1 MHVIKRNNEKQDV
14 HFDKITERIKR
25 LVAPSEL
32 DDEQFIHLKTKDEVR
47 YIDPVIIAQKVVA
60 SLYPGMTTEE
70 LDLESANICV
80 NMSTKHPSY
89 ALLGGR
95 ILVSNLHKKTLERF
109 SDKMTV
115 LYQNTNNIDK
125 EWYEYIMSNKDA
137 IDCMIDYNRDYM
149 YDYFGFKTLEKSYL
163 MKVNNKIVERPQDIY
178 MRVASTLQQGD
189 LTMIKKTYDLM
200 SLGLYTHASPTMYNC
215 GIIKKQLSSCFLLG
229 TYDSLEE
236 ITKTWNSCAQ
246 ISKWSGGIGL
256 HVSNIRGKNSIING
270 TGGKS
275 NGIVPF
281 LRVFNDIARWID
293 QGGKRPGAIAIF
305 LEPHHP
311 DIFEF
316 LDLRKNF
323 GAETERARDLFL
335 SLWISDL
342 FMKQVD
348 SDGDW
353 YLMSA
358 DTCPGLPDVYGDQFE
373 ELYWS
378 YVEQKKYVQVVKAR
392 KLWMAIMDAQ
402 IETGTPY
409 IGFKDAINKK
419 CNQKNLG
426 TIKSSN
432 LCHEITEYSDHNEY
446 AVCNLGSIPINQC
459 IAPFDNSKEFII
471 YTKPECKYS
480 MWAKLYMNNNNIKYK
495 EKQYN
500 QVNLNEL
507 RQYVDNVSFPLIFTS
522 EMTHIGGWTELY
534 KYTASSYDYNK
545 LYDIAY
551 TATVNLD
558 KVIDINYYPVPQ
570 AKLSNMKHRP
580 IGLGIQGL
588 ADALVQLRLPFESD
602 EAVEF
607 NAKIMETIYLAS
619 ITASNDIAKSRLNGM
634 SRLCDILRN
643 FKYPEFYDS
652 SYIHMNEEINELYH
666 KLRPNKYELR
676 HSHLHNTTLG
686 AYSSFEGSPFSQ
698 GIFQHDMWNVEP
710 FYKEEW
716 VKLRDSVMKYGTRNS
731 LLTALMPT
739 ANTSQILGNN
749 ECFEF
754 FTNNIYS
761 RKTSAGEFPLV
772 NKFLVQDL
780 LNIGLWDNDM
790 KDMILAASGSI
801 QNIDSIPLQFKQ
813 LYKTIWEIKQVWVLK
828 AAKARGAFVDQT
840 QSMNIFMSEPDY
852 QRLGSSHFWAWRNG
866 LKTGIYYLRSKPST
880 DAIKFTI
887 DPKLVKNNN
896 TINPVDESELLCNP
910 VCGSCSA

>member
-32 DDEQFIHLKTKDEVR
+32 NGPEFIHLNTKDEIKYVE
-47 YIDPVIIAQKVVA
+47 PVIIAQKVVA

-95 ILVSNLHKKTLERF
+95 ILISNLHKKTQDLF
-109 SDKMTV
+109 SDKMTI
-115 LYQNTNNIDK
+115 LYHNTNNIDK
-125 EWYEYIMSNKDA
+125 EWYNYIMENKNE
-137 IDCMIDYNRDYM
+137 IDHMIDYNRDYM

-178 MRVASTLQQGD
+178 MRVASTLQQGN
-189 LTMIKKTYDLM
+189 LNMIKKTYDLM
-200 SLGLYTHASPTMYNC
+200 SLGQYTHASPTMYNC

-256 HVSNIRGKNSIING
+256 HVSNIRGKNSLING

-348 SDGDW
+348 CDGDW

-358 DTCPGLPDVYGDQFE
+358 DTCPGLPDCYGDEFE
-373 ELYWS
+373 SLYWS
-378 YVEQKKYVQVVKAR
+378 YVEQKKYAHVVKAR

-432 LCHEITEYSDHNEY
+432 LCHEITEYSDNNEY
-446 AVCNLGSIPINQC
+446 AVCNLASIPINQC
-459 IAPFDNSKEFII
+459 VVPFNKNETFII
-471 YTKPECKYS
+471 YTKPDCKYCKWAIRYLVNNS
-480 MWAKLYMNNNNIKYK
+480 MGHTEVKYNDSSL
-495 EKQYN
+495 ED
-500 QVNLNEL
+500 L
-507 RQYVDNVSFPLIFTS
+507 RKYVDKITYPQIFTS
-522 EMTHIGGWTELY
+522 DMKHIGGWDELY
-534 KYTASSYDYNK
+534 KYTAAAYDYKK

-551 TATVNLD
+551 TATINLD

-588 ADALVQLRLPFESD
+588 ADALVQLRIPFES
-602 EAVEF
+602 E
-607 NAKIMETIYLAS
+607 NAIELNAMIMETIYLAA
-619 ITASNDIAKSRLNGM
+619 ITASNDMAIDRFDGM
-634 SRLCDILRN
+634 KTLCELSD
-643 FKYPEFYDS
+643 KYNMPEFYDTTYKHS
-652 SYIHMNEEINELYH
+652 DTNINNLYH
-666 KLRPNKYELR
+666 KLKPNKYELVIK
-676 HSHLHNTTLG
+676 STYG
-686 AYSSFEGSPFSQ
+686 AYSSFTGSPFSK

-716 VKLRDSVMKYGTRNS
+716 SKLKDSVIKYGTRNS

-772 NKFLVQDL
+772 NKFLVHDL
-780 LNIGLWDNDM
+780 LNIGLWDNNM

-801 QNIDSIPLQFKQ
+801 QNIDTIPNQFKQ
-813 LYKTIWEIKQVWVLK
+813 LYKTIWEIKQIWVLK
-828 AAKARGAFVDQT
+828 AAKARGAFIDQT

-866 LKTGIYYLRSKPST
+866 LKTGMYYLRSKPST

-887 DPKLVKNNN
+887 DPKLVNN
-896 TINPVDESELLCNP
+896 TNVEQTCD
-910 VCGSCSA
+910 SCSA

>member
-32 DDEQFIHLKTKDEVR
+32 NGEQFTHLKTKDEVR

-95 ILVSNLHKKTLERF
+95 ILVSNLHKKTLESF
-109 SDKMTV
+109 SDKMTI
-115 LYQNTNNIDK
+115 LYKNTNNIDK
-125 EWYEYIMSNKDA
+125 EWYEYIISNKDA
-137 IDCMIDYNRDYM
+137 IDHMIDYNRDYM

-163 MKVNNKIVERPQDIY
+163 MKVNNMIVERPQDIY
-178 MRVASTLQQGD
+178 MRVASTLQQGNME
-189 LTMIKKTYDLM
+189 MIKKTYDMM

-229 TYDSLEE
+229 THDSLEE

-256 HVSNIRGKNSIING
+256 HVSNIRGKNSLING

-275 NGIVPF
+275 NGLVPF

-348 SDGDW
+348 CDGDW

-358 DTCPGLPDVYGDQFE
+358 DTCPGLNDLHSDEFE
-373 ELYWS
+373 SLYWS
-378 YVEQKKYVQVVKAR
+378 YVEMKKYTNVVKAR

-432 LCHEITEYSDHNEY
+432 LCHEITEYSDNNEY
-446 AVCNLGSIPINQC
+446 AVCNLASIPVNQC
-459 IAPFDNSKEFII
+459 VEPFNNNKEFII
-471 YTKPECKYS
+471 YTKSDCKYCKWS
-480 MWAKLYMNNNNIKYK
+480 KLYMDNNNIKYK
-495 EKQYN
+495 ELEYN
-500 QVNLNEL
+500 DTNLEVL
-507 RQYVDNVSFPLIFTS
+507 KTYVDKVTFPQIFTS
-522 EMTHIGGWTELY
+522 DMVHIGGWNELY
-534 KYTASSYDYNK
+534 KYTAATYNYKK

-551 TATVNLD
+551 LATINLN

-588 ADALVQLRLPFESD
+588 ADALVQLRIPFESE
-602 EAVEF
+602 EALEL
-607 NAKIMETIYLAS
+607 NARIMETIYLAS
-619 ITASNDIAKSRLNGM
+619 ITASNQTAINRLPGM
-634 SRLCDILRN
+634 KILVDVLKK
-643 FKYPEFYDS
+643 FDVPEFYDS
-652 SYIHMNEEINELYH
+652 SYIHSSDEINELYH
-666 KLRPNKYELR
+666 KLKPNKYELSKN
-676 HSHLHNTTLG
+676 HYSNTLG
-686 AYSSFEGSPFSQ
+686 AYSSFDGSPFSQ
-698 GIFQHDMWNVEP
+698 GIFQHDMWDVEP
-710 FYKEEW
+710 YYKKDW
-716 VKLRDSVMKYGTRNS
+716 AKLKENVIKYGTRNS

-780 LNIGLWDNDM
+780 LNINMWDNNM

-801 QNIDSIPLQFKQ
+801 QKIDSIPIQFKQ
-813 LYKTIWEIKQVWVLK
+813 LYKTIWEIKQIWVLK

-852 QRLGSSHFWAWRNG
+852 QRLGSSHFWAWKNG
-866 LKTGIYYLRSKPST
+866 LKTGMYYLRSKPST

-887 DPKLVKNNN
+887 DPNLVKNNK
-896 TINPVDESELLCNP
+896 VDEPMCD
-910 VCGSCSA
+910 SCSA

>member
-32 DDEQFIHLKTKDEVR
+32 NSDIFAHLKTKDEVR

-95 ILVSNLHKKTLERF
+95 ILVSNLHKKTQERF
-109 SDKMTV
+109 SDKMTI
-115 LYQNTNNIDK
+115 LYKNTNNIDK
-125 EWYEYIMSNKDA
+125 EWYDYIMSNKDA
-137 IDCMIDYNRDYM
+137 LDHMIDYNRDYM

-163 MKVNNKIVERPQDIY
+163 MKVNNMIVERPQDIY
-178 MRVASTLQQGD
+178 MRVASTLQHGN
-189 LTMIKKTYDLM
+189 LEMIKKTYDMM

-256 HVSNIRGKNSIING
+256 HVSNIRGKNSLING

-275 NGIVPF
+275 NGLVPF

-348 SDGDW
+348 CDGDW

-358 DTCPGLPDVYGDQFE
+358 DTCPGLPDCYGEEFE
-373 ELYWS
+373 SLYWM
-378 YVEQKKYVQVVKAR
+378 YVEQKKYTQVVKAR

-432 LCHEITEYSDHNEY
+432 LCHEITEYSDNNEY
-446 AVCNLGSIPINQC
+446 AVCNLASIPVNQC
-459 IAPFDNSKEFII
+459 VEPFNNNKEFII
-471 YTKPECKYS
+471 YTKSDCKYCKWS
-480 MWAKLYMNNNNIKYK
+480 KLYMDNNNIKYK
-495 EKQYN
+495 DLDYN
-500 QVNLNEL
+500 ETNLEVL
-507 RQYVDNVSFPLIFTS
+507 KTYVDKVTFPQIFTS
-522 EMTHIGGWTELY
+522 EMEHIGGWNELY
-534 KYTASSYDYNK
+534 KYTAATYNYKK

-551 TATVNLD
+551 LATINLN

-588 ADALVQLRLPFESD
+588 ADALVQLRVPFESE
-602 EAVEF
+602 EAIEL

-619 ITASNDIAKSRLNGM
+619 ITASNQTAINRLPGM
-634 SRLCDILRN
+634 KTLVDVLKRFDV
-643 FKYPEFYDS
+643 PEFYDT
-652 SYIHMNEEINELYH
+652 SYIHPSDEVNELYH
-666 KLRPNKYELR
+666 KLKPNKYEL
-676 HSHLHNTTLG
+676 SKTSYSDTLG
-686 AYSSFEGSPFSQ
+686 AYSSFDGSPFSH
-698 GIFQHDMWNVEP
+698 GIFQHDMWEVEP
-710 FYKEEW
+710 YYKKDW
-716 VKLRDSVMKYGTRNS
+716 VKLKESVIKYGTRNS

-780 LNIGLWDNDM
+780 LNIGMWDNNM

-801 QNIDSIPLQFKQ
+801 QKIDSIPSQFKQ
-813 LYKTIWEIKQVWVLK
+813 LYKTIWEIKQIWVLK

-852 QRLGSSHFWAWRNG
+852 QRLGSSHFWAWKNG
-866 LKTGIYYLRSKPST
+866 LKTGMYYLRSKPST

-887 DPKLVKNNN
+887 DPNLVKNNKA
-896 TINPVDESELLCNP
+896 DEQMCD
-910 VCGSCSA
+910 SCSA

>member
-14 HFDKITERIKR
+14 HFDKITKRIKK
-25 LVAPSEL
+25 LIAPSEL
-32 DDEQFIHLKTKDEVR
+32 DGEQFIHLKTKDEVR
-47 YIDPVIIAQKVVA
+47 YIDPVIIAQKVVG

-95 ILVSNLHKKTLERF
+95 ILVSNLHKKTHERF
-109 SDKMTV
+109 SDKMTI

-125 EWYEYIMSNKDA
+125 EWYEYVITNKDA

-256 HVSNIRGKNSIING
+256 HVSNIRGKNSMING

-311 DIFEF
+311 DVFEF

-358 DTCPGLPDVYGDQFE
+358 DTCPGLPDVYGEQFE
-373 ELYWS
+373 DLYWS
-378 YVEQKKYVQVVKAR
+378 YVKQKKYIQVVKAR

-459 IAPFDNSKEFII
+459 IVPFDDSEDFII

-480 MWAKLYMNNNNIKYK
+480 MWAKLYMNNTNIKYK

-500 QVNLNEL
+500 EVTLNEL
-507 RQYVDNVSFPLIFTS
+507 RKYVDNVTFPIIFTS
-522 EMTHIGGWTELY
+522 EMKHIGGWADLY
-534 KYTASSYDYNK
+534 KYTAVSYDYKK

-588 ADALVQLRLPFESD
+588 ADALVQLRIPFESD

-619 ITASNDIAKSRLNGM
+619 ITASNDIAKSRLHGM
-634 SRLCDILRN
+634 IQLCNIMTK

-652 SYIHMNEEINELYH
+652 SYIHMNEEINKLYH
-666 KLRPNKYELR
+666 KLRPNKYELEQTIY
-676 HSHLHNTTLG
+676 NTTLG
-686 AYSSFEGSPFSQ
+686 AYSSFVGSPFSQ

-716 VKLRDSVMKYGTRNS
+716 AKLRESVMKYGTRNS

-772 NKFLVQDL
+772 NKYLVQDL
-780 LNIGLWDNDM
+780 LNIGLWDNNM

-801 QNIDSIPLQFKQ
+801 QQIDNIPFQFKQ

-866 LKTGIYYLRSKPST
+866 LKTGMYYLRSKPST

-887 DPKLVKNNN
+887 DPKLVKTNVED
-896 TINPVDESELLCNP
+896 TKVEMVCDP

>member
-32 DDEQFIHLKTKDEVR
+32 NSDIFAHLKTKDEVR

-95 ILVSNLHKKTLERF
+95 ILVSNLHKKTQERF
-109 SDKMTV
+109 SDKMTI
-115 LYQNTNNIDK
+115 LYKNTNNIDK
-125 EWYEYIMSNKDA
+125 EWYDYIMSNKDA
-137 IDCMIDYNRDYM
+137 LDHMIDYNRDYM

-163 MKVNNKIVERPQDIY
+163 MKVNNMIVERPQDIY
-178 MRVASTLQQGD
+178 MRVASTLQHGN
-189 LTMIKKTYDLM
+189 LEMIKKTYDMM

-256 HVSNIRGKNSIING
+256 HVSNIRGKNSLING

-275 NGIVPF
+275 NGLVPF

-348 SDGDW
+348 CDGDW

-358 DTCPGLPDVYGDQFE
+358 DTCPGLPDCYGEEFE
-373 ELYWS
+373 SLYWM
-378 YVEQKKYVQVVKAR
+378 YVEQKKYTQVVKAR

-432 LCHEITEYSDHNEY
+432 LCHEITEYSDNNEY
-446 AVCNLGSIPINQC
+446 AVCNLASIPVNQC
-459 IAPFDNSKEFII
+459 VEPFNNNKEFII
-471 YTKPECKYS
+471 YTKSDCKYCKWS
-480 MWAKLYMNNNNIKYK
+480 KLYMDNNNIKYK
-495 EKQYN
+495 DLDYN
-500 QVNLNEL
+500 ETNLEVL
-507 RQYVDNVSFPLIFTS
+507 KTYVDKVTFPQIFTS
-522 EMTHIGGWTELY
+522 EMEHIGGWNELY
-534 KYTASSYDYNK
+534 KYTAATYNYKK

-551 TATVNLD
+551 LATINLN

-588 ADALVQLRLPFESD
+588 ADALVQLRVPFESE
-602 EAVEF
+602 EAIEL

-619 ITASNDIAKSRLNGM
+619 ITASNQTAINRLPGM
-634 SRLCDILRN
+634 KTLVDVLKRFDV
-643 FKYPEFYDS
+643 PEFYDT
-652 SYIHMNEEINELYH
+652 SYIHPSDEVNELYH
-666 KLRPNKYELR
+666 KLKPNKYEL
-676 HSHLHNTTLG
+676 SKTSYSDTLG
-686 AYSSFEGSPFSQ
+686 AYSSFDGSPFSY
-698 GIFQHDMWNVEP
+698 GIFQHDMWEVEP
-710 FYKEEW
+710 YYKKDW
-716 VKLRDSVMKYGTRNS
+716 VKLKESVIKYGTRNS

-780 LNIGLWDNDM
+780 LNIGMWDNNM

-801 QNIDSIPLQFKQ
+801 QKIDSIPSQFKQ
-813 LYKTIWEIKQVWVLK
+813 LYKTIWEIKQIWVLK

-852 QRLGSSHFWAWRNG
+852 QRLGSSHFWAWKNG
-866 LKTGIYYLRSKPST
+866 LKTGMYYLRSKPST

-887 DPKLVKNNN
+887 DPNLVKNNKA
-896 TINPVDESELLCNP
+896 DEQMCD
-910 VCGSCSA
+910 SCSA